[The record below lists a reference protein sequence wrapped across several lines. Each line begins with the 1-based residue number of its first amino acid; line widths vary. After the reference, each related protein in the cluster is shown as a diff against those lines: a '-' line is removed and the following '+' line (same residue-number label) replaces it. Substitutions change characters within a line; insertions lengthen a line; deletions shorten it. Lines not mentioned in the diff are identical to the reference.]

1 MTKERINEA
10 RWSETKQQWRIT
22 VQRDGVR
29 RNFYSSTPNRPG
41 KIEAERKADAW
52 LDAGAKKKEKP
63 VLFEDLRDGYLDD
76 LGTAN
81 GSAHKEKEASII
93 KNWLTPWWEHKRV
106 ADLTQQ
112 DYKEAVRRPA
122 ETDPPHSARTCG
134 HVRSTITALWLYAA
148 DNAIPM
154 VQPISRRIKIPATA
168 TRGERRVLTEND
180 VRILFD
186 PMNDE
191 HFYIHAFRLLVLLG
205 LRSGELCGLRRE
217 DRDGNVLTVNRSV
230 NADQEITAGKTKTA
244 LRSILLPAAAARVL
258 DDQAA
263 MLRARGIISP
273 WLFCNTHGEMVHPKA
288 VYYSWTTLRDK
299 LGLTKISVHEL
310 RHTMISVM
318 KSDLPLPILQ
328 SVVGH
333 ASSMDTLG
341 TYGHTADR
349 DRQEAAT
356 AIDKAYQ
363 RILNNS

>member
-10 RWSETKQQWRIT
+10 KWSESKHEWRIT
-22 VQRDGVR
+22 LQREGIRKDITC
-29 RNFYSSTPNRPG
+29 STPGPKG
-41 KIEAERKADAW
+41 KARAERKADAW
-52 LDAGAKKKEKP
+52 LDAGAKKKDKP
-63 VLFEDLRDGYLDD
+63 VLFTDLRDGYLED
-76 LGTAN
+76 LSTAN

-154 VQPISRRIKIPATA
+154 VQPISRRIKIPAAA
-168 TRGERRVLTEND
+168 TKGERRVLTEND
-180 VRILFD
+180 VRVLFD
-186 PMNDE
+186 PANDE

-217 DRDGNVLTVNRSV
+217 DRDGDVLTVNRSV

-244 LRSILLPAAAARVL
+244 LRSILLPAAAAKVL

-273 WLFCNTHGEMVHPKA
+273 WLFCNTHGEMIHPKA
-288 VYYSWTTLRDK
+288 IYYSWTTLRDK

-349 DRQEAAT
+349 DRREAAT